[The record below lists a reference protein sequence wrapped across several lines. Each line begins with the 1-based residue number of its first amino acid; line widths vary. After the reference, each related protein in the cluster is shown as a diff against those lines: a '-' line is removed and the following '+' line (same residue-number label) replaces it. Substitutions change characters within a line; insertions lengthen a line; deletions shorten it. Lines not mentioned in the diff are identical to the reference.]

1 MKVTLNKP
9 EHIKAIQ
16 EMNKHLEDFRR
27 DYRVKDFKSIEAAK
41 KAFINT

>member
-1 MKVTLNKP
+1 MKETLNTP

-27 DYRVKDFKSIEAAK
+27 DYKVKDFKSIEASK
-41 KAFINT
+41 KVFINT